1 MRAHTIAKL
10 AMYRPRSSAVAGLYT
25 CTDIAGLSAEQAAE
39 IMHYAE
45 CHADLQFGWH
55 FAVDMADSNT
65 PFPAFLRG
73 DDLYVWRAYNYIKGG
88 EDTAIAGAVA
98 LTTRGNKQIENTIK
112 ALLIADDV
120 TCEYVAK
127 KLSIPV
133 DVITAYE
140 KLFFNVLDRKKDRA
154 FIASI
159 VYPDGRI
166 KEAMEDYL
174 ENTGIGEL
182 MLRAGHTHG
191 IRHVLYAA
199 GIEGNPFDK
208 VDVLEGAETM
218 DKKFM
223 AEGLIYAGLGLLN
236 QRKNA
241 MPIHNARLS
250 LQAGK
255 MGKGDTQTVGSAFGF
270 GDTLREELIMVG
282 RQKAEAQLKSEALNV
297 EVVVPINATE
307 Q

>member
-1 MRAHTIAKL
+1 
-10 AMYRPRSSAVAGLYT
+10 MYRPRSSFVAGLYT
-25 CTDIAGLSAEQAAE
+25 CGDIGGLSPEQAAD
-39 IMHYAE
+39 IAHYAE

-55 FAVDMADSNT
+55 VAHDLADSDT

-73 DDLYVWRAYNYIKGG
+73 DDLYVWRAYNYLKGG
-88 EDTAIAGAVA
+88 EDPAVAGAVA
-98 LTTRGNKQIENTIK
+98 LTTRGNQQTANTIK
-112 ALLIADDV
+112 ALLVADDT
-120 TCEYVAK
+120 TCSYVAEK
-127 KLSIPV
+127 MALPLEV
-133 DVITAYE
+133 VIAYE
-140 KLFFNVLDRKKDRA
+140 KLFFNVIDRKKDRA
-154 FIASI
+154 FIASV
-159 VYPDGRI
+159 VYPEGRI

-174 ENTGIGEL
+174 ESAGIGDL
-182 MLRAGHTHG
+182 MLRAGHSHG
-191 IRHVLYAA
+191 VRHVLYAA

-208 VDVLEGAETM
+208 VDVIEGAETM

-255 MGKGDTQTVGSAFGF
+255 MGKGDTQSAGSVFGF
-270 GDTLREELIMVG
+270 GDVLRDELITIG
-282 RQKAEAQLKSEALNV
+282 RQKTEAQLKREALNV

>member
-1 MRAHTIAKL
+1 
-10 AMYRPRSSAVAGLYT
+10 
-25 CTDIAGLSAEQAAE
+25 
-39 IMHYAE
+39 
-45 CHADLQFGWH
+45 
-55 FAVDMADSNT
+55 
-65 PFPAFLRG
+65 
-73 DDLYVWRAYNYIKGG
+73 
-88 EDTAIAGAVA
+88 
-98 LTTRGNKQIENTIK
+98 
-112 ALLIADDV
+112 
-120 TCEYVAK
+120 
-127 KLSIPV
+127 
-133 DVITAYE
+133 
-140 KLFFNVLDRKKDRA
+140 
-154 FIASI
+154 
-159 VYPDGRI
+159 
-166 KEAMEDYL
+166 
-174 ENTGIGEL
+174 
-182 MLRAGHTHG
+182 
-191 IRHVLYAA
+191 
-199 GIEGNPFDK
+199 
-208 VDVLEGAETM
+208 M

>member
-1 MRAHTIAKL
+1 
-10 AMYRPRSSAVAGLYT
+10 MYRPRSSFVAGLYS
-25 CTDIAGLSAEQAAE
+25 CNDIPGLTPDQAAE
-39 IMHYAE
+39 IAHYAE
-45 CHADLQFGWH
+45 CHADLQFGWNV
-55 FAVDMADSNT
+55 AQDLAGSDI

-73 DDLYVWRAYNYIKGG
+73 DDLYVWRAYNYLKGG
-88 EDTAIAGAVA
+88 DDPAVAGAVA
-98 LTTRGNKQIENTIK
+98 LTTKGNQQIANTIK
-112 ALLIADDV
+112 ALLIADDT
-120 TCEYVAK
+120 TCEYVAG
-127 KLSIPV
+127 KLALPLEV
-133 DVITAYE
+133 VTAYE
-140 KLFFNVLDRKKDRA
+140 KLFFNVIDRKKDRA

-159 VYPDGRI
+159 VYPEGRI

-174 ENTGIGEL
+174 ESAGIGDL
-182 MLRAGHTHG
+182 MLRAGHSQG
-191 IRHVLYAA
+191 VRHVLYAA
-199 GIEGNPFDK
+199 GIEGNPFDT

-270 GDTLREELIMVG
+270 GDTLRDELITIG
-282 RQKAEAQLKSEALNV
+282 RQKTEAQLRREALDV